1 MITITNIARNKLKEI
16 IIENT
21 GKAAYLYLKSGGC
34 NGFNYTFSVLKEDKK
49 PAKIDEKYEINKK
62 HNLYICGKSLM
73 YVIGTTIDYKE
84 DLMGSRFDFTN
95 DKIMGKCGCGVS
107 VNF

>member
-1 MITITNIARNKLKEI
+1 MITITNVAKHKLKNLI
-16 IIENT
+16 VNNS
-21 GKAAYLYLKSGGC
+21 GKSAYLYLKSGGC
-34 NGFNYTFSVLKEDKK
+34 NGFNYTFSVLKEDKN
-49 PAKIDEKYEINKK
+49 PEKIDEKYEINKK

-73 YVIGTTIDYKE
+73 YVIGTKIDYKE